1 MSDVGSVTVSNVAS
15 ATVYSGIEGAVVA
28 SMSSRFC
35 DDVQRNSMSFACVSA
50 LARSVD
56 RPGHKAIA
64 SVSPPWLD
72 PSIVQATRCGRTQ

>member
-56 RPGHKAIA
+56 RYGAR
-64 SVSPPWLD
+64 WGQT
-72 PSIVQATRCGRTQ
+72 VQQKGRIHTRVFSAC